1 MIENPLSYI
10 LIRPNVINPEGLQEL
25 ITHIKS
31 SPAED
36 LSVFDPDKTNAT
48 GQTSW
53 IVDKQTRD
61 TQIVPMGNL
70 YPKIEDLFRN
80 TVKNIIN
87 PFYQVEV
94 DSSEI
99 PQVLSYGIGGH
110 YRPHIDGRSLW
121 IAPNGDRIW
130 RRSTDRDLSCVF
142 FLSTA
147 GKDFDGGNFVFPDL
161 GIEIPPKAGTLICFP
176 SDQNYLHGVKKVERI
191 LDGNGNPVGPNDRNG
206 IGRFAIVTWMKVKGE
221 QTKEEEDQEL
231 LRRYGVN

>member
-48 GQTSW
+48 GKTSW

-61 TQIVPMGNL
+61 TQIVPMGPL

-110 YRPHIDGRSLW
+110 YRPHIDGES
-121 IAPNGDRIW
+121 IW
-130 RRSTDRDLSCVF
+130 MTPRGEKIWKKSTDRDLSMVF
-142 FLSTA
+142 FLNN
-147 GKDFDGGNFVFPDL
+147 DFEGGDSVFPEL
-161 GIEIPPKAGTLICFP
+161 RVRVRPEPGMMVCFP
-176 SDQNYLHGVKKVERI
+176 SNHHYMHGVE
-191 LDGNGNPVGPNDRNG
+191 PVTKGKRYS
-206 IGRFAIVTWMKVKGE
+206 IVTWSAVKGFPSMNE
-221 QTKEEEDQEL
+221 
-231 LRRYGVN
+231 VNQQLSQKYNVPVI

>member
-1 MIENPLSYI
+1 MIDNPLSYV

-25 ITHIKS
+25 VEHIKS

-53 IVDKQTRD
+53 IVDKKTRD

-80 TVKNIIN
+80 TVREIIN
-87 PFYQVEV
+87 PFYQCQI

-110 YRPHIDGRSLW
+110 YQPHIDGES
-121 IAPNGDRIW
+121 IW
-130 RRSTDRDLSCVF
+130 VTPRGEKIWKKSTDRDLSIVF
-142 FLSTA
+142 FLNN
-147 GKDFDGGNFVFPDL
+147 DFEGGDFVFPEL
-161 GIEIPPKAGTLICFP
+161 KVRVRPEPGMLVCFP
-176 SDQNYLHGVKKVERI
+176 SNHHYSHGVESVTKGKRYS
-191 LDGNGNPVGPNDRNG
+191 
-206 IGRFAIVTWMKVKGE
+206 IVSWATVKGFPSMDE
-221 QTKEEEDQEL
+221 VNQQLSKE
-231 LRRYGVN
+231 YGVSVI

>member
-48 GQTSW
+48 GKTSW
-53 IVDKQTRD
+53 IVDKKTRD
-61 TQIVPMGNL
+61 TQIVPMGPL
-70 YPKIEDLFRN
+70 YPKIEDLLRN
-80 TVKNIIN
+80 AVKNIIN

-110 YRPHIDGRSLW
+110 YRPHIDGES
-121 IAPNGDRIW
+121 IW
-130 RRSTDRDLSCVF
+130 MTPRGEKIWKKSTDRDLSMVF
-142 FLSTA
+142 FLNN
-147 GKDFDGGNFVFPDL
+147 DFEGGDFVFPEL
-161 GIEIPPKAGTLICFP
+161 KVRVRPEPGMMVCFP
-176 SDQNYLHGVKKVERI
+176 SNHHYSHGVE
-191 LDGNGNPVGPNDRNG
+191 PVTKGKRYS
-206 IGRFAIVTWMKVKGE
+206 IVTWATVKGFPSMDE
-221 QTKEEEDQEL
+221 VNQQLSQE
-231 LRRYGVN
+231 YGVPVI

>member
-1 MIENPLSYI
+1 MIDNPLSYI

-25 ITHIKS
+25 ISHIKS
-31 SPAED
+31 SPTED

-53 IVDKQTRD
+53 IIDKKTRD
-61 TQIVPMGNL
+61 TQIVAMGNL
-70 YPKIEDLFRN
+70 YPKIEDLLRN
-80 TVKNIIN
+80 AVKHIIN
-87 PFYQVEV
+87 PFYQCEV

-110 YRPHIDGRSLW
+110 YCPHIDGRSLW

-130 RRSTDRDLSCVF
+130 RRSTCRDLSIIF
-142 FLSTA
+142 YINDEFE
-147 GKDFDGGNFVFPDL
+147 GGELIFPNL
-161 GIEIPPKAGTLICFP
+161 HIQIKPKPGMMVCFP
-176 SDQNYLHGVKKVERI
+176 SDQNYLHGVVPIKSGMRYS
-191 LDGNGNPVGPNDRNG
+191 
-206 IGRFAIVTWMKVKGE
+206 IVSWATVKGE

>member
-31 SPAED
+31 SPVED
-36 LSVFDPDKTNAT
+36 LSVFDPEKTNAT
-48 GQTSW
+48 GKTSW

-61 TQIVPMGNL
+61 TQIVPMGPL

-99 PQVLSYGIGGH
+99 PQILSYGIGGH
-110 YRPHIDGRSLW
+110 YRPHIDGES
-121 IAPNGDRIW
+121 IW
-130 RRSTDRDLSCVF
+130 MTPRGEKIWKKSTDRDLSIVF
-142 FLSTA
+142 FLNN
-147 GKDFDGGNFVFPDL
+147 DFEGGDFIFPEL
-161 GIEIPPKAGTLICFP
+161 KVRVRPEPGMMVCFP
-176 SDQNYLHGVKKVERI
+176 SNHHYSHGVE
-191 LDGNGNPVGPNDRNG
+191 PVTRGKRYS
-206 IGRFAIVTWMKVKGE
+206 IVTWATVKGFPSMDE
-221 QTKEEEDQEL
+221 VNQQLSRE
-231 LRRYGVN
+231 YGVPVI